1 MEFRQ
6 KYNGAPAPS
15 PKNPPSFAETFSKS
29 AMIEGFSEKT
39 EGVRVC
45 ANCFFTCEFR

>member
-1 MEFRQ
+1 
-6 KYNGAPAPS
+6 
-15 PKNPPSFAETFSKS
+15 
-29 AMIEGFSEKT
+29 MIEGFSEKT